1 MKIKYIIWVGL
12 TALCAVGIVGF
23 FMCRKMPITETLLA
37 PKIEEHPAVFAVTSQ
52 ATPALPKTSKSQ
64 KIIAH
69 REFNKRL
76 NERFTLEEL
85 EKLGHLP
92 NEPWPDEERLA
103 EKTTWWGKPINPA
116 VFWRDRPVWKDRDV
130 SWAAN
135 SRGRQCPPI
144 PFDDPDMSKFPTN
157 DTQNKGS
164 AGVEGY
170 TPAYVE
176 NLRERNFWAKWYYM
190 LPQPPYLIENAQFSQ
205 AEIMMSAE
213 NRSRI
218 PLDQQRG
225 RGITARDVDE
235 YWQTVGGK
243 AKSDGCPPEAFERRA
258 IYATFVLNQ
267 YGKQENTRPASIE
280 QWRGIVPDEYLNAS
294 KVQLIEMHK
303 EWQRAYV
310 ERLGKELP
318 KHPQLAPFA
327 DRYIKAYKEAWGL

>member
-1 MKIKYIIWVGL
+1 M
-12 TALCAVGIVGF
+12 
-23 FMCRKMPITETLLA
+23 
-37 PKIEEHPAVFAVTSQ
+37 
-52 ATPALPKTSKSQ
+52 
-64 KIIAH
+64 IAH

-92 NEPWPDEERLA
+92 NEPWTDELRLA
-103 EKTTWWGKPINPA
+103 EKTSWWGKPIDPA
-116 VFWRDRPVWKDRDV
+116 VFWKNRPVWYDPVDRYAHD
-130 SWAAN
+130 
-135 SRGRQCPPI
+135 RGRQCPPI
-144 PFDDPDMSKFPTN
+144 PFYDSALRQCS
-157 DTQNKGS
+157 TQDWQSSGC
-164 AGVEGY
+164 ATPEGY
-170 TPAYVE
+170 TPRYVNNDYE
-176 NLRERNFWAKWYYM
+176 QNFWAKWSRF
-190 LPQPPYLIENAQFSQ
+190 LPQPPYLIENAQLGQ
-205 AEIMMSAE
+205 AKLMMSVE

-218 PLDQQRG
+218 PLNQQRG
-225 RGITARDVDE
+225 RGITARDVEE
-235 YWQTVGGK
+235 YWQTVGGM

-258 IYATFVLNQ
+258 IYTIFVLNQ
-267 YGKQENTRPASIE
+267 YGKQETTRPASIE